1 LVGPAIP
8 QASLSIQ
15 HLIVGYLRCTAAV
28 GGQITATLVLN
39 LTERVHLTQ
48 ISQLRIDV
56 GSKTDIGR
64 VRKNNED
71 AFAVVPDIGLWVI
84 SDGMGGETHGEL
96 ASAIAIETIVAYCR
110 QYSSD
115 LPSRNSGESWPD
127 ISKRGNR
134 LLRATHLA
142 NHEIFNAAS
151 QNSDR
156 RGMGATVVAAW
167 LEENRLSLVNVG
179 DSRAY
184 FLHSGEV
191 EQLTAD
197 HTLVAEQVR
206 RGIISP
212 AQALTTT
219 LQNVLI
225 RALGAHAD
233 VEPDIREFELNPDGT
248 LLLCTDGLT
257 RMVDDSRIAKTIL
270 AAPNA
275 QSAADQ
281 LVNLANECGG
291 QDNVTVIVVQF
302 GEKS

>member
-1 LVGPAIP
+1 MDSPAP
-8 QASLSIQ
+8 PSENRARRKLGARRAQKA
-15 HLIVGYLRCTAAV
+15 
-28 GGQITATLVLN
+28 
-39 LTERVHLTQ
+39 TERVRVTQ
-48 ISQLRIDV
+48 SSQFRIDA

-64 VRKNNED
+64 VRQNNED
-71 AFAVVPDIGLWVI
+71 AFAVVPEINLWAI
-84 SDGMGGETHGEL
+84 SDGMGGENHGEL

-110 QYSSD
+110 QSSSD
-115 LPSRNSGESWPD
+115 PPSSHSDESQAD
-127 ISKRGNR
+127 ISERGKR
-134 LLRATHLA
+134 LLGAAHLA
-142 NHEIFNAAS
+142 NLEIFNSAT

-167 LEENRLSLVNVG
+167 LDENRLSLVNVG

-184 FLHSGEV
+184 LLHSGKL

-212 AQALTTT
+212 QQAQTTT

-225 RALGAHAD
+225 RALGVHAD
-233 VEPDIREFELNPDGT
+233 VEPDVREFELNPDET

-257 RMVDDSRIAKTIL
+257 RMANDPEIAKTIL
-270 AAPNA
+270 GALTA

-281 LVNLANECGG
+281 LVTLANERGG
-291 QDNVTVIVVQF
+291 QDNVTVIVVRF
-302 GEKS
+302 SKKS